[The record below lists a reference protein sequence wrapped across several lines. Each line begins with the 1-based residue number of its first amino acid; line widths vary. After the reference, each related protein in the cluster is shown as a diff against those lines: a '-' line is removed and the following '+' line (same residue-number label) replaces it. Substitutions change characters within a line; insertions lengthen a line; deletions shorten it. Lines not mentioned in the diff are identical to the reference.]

1 MRNLVIEEIKQ
12 LENDMEELSKLL
24 KMVVNDGASIGFLPP
39 LEQKRRNKVLANSI
53 SARSD
58 IVCG

>member
-24 KMVVNDGASIGFLPP
+24 KMVVNDGHQLVFCLHWNKKTQQSIGK
-39 LEQKRRNKVLANSI
+39 QY
-53 SARSD
+53 
-58 IVCG
+58 

>member
-24 KMVVNDGASIGFLPP
+24 KMVVNDGASIGFASTGT
-39 LEQKRRNKVLANSI
+39 KRRNKVLANSI
-53 SARSD
+53 SAK
-58 IVCG
+58 

>member
-24 KMVVNDGASIGFLPP
+24 KMVVNDGASIGFCLHW
-39 LEQKRRNKVLANSI
+39 NKKTQQSI
-53 SARSD
+53 
-58 IVCG
+58 GKQY

>member
-24 KMVVNDGASIGFLPP
+24 KT
-39 LEQKRRNKVLANSI
+39 
-53 SARSD
+53 
-58 IVCG
+58 

>member
-39 LEQKRRNKVLANSI
+39 LEQKTQQSI
-53 SARSD
+53 
-58 IVCG
+58 GKQY

>member
-1 MRNLVIEEIKQ
+1 MRNLVIEEIKK
-12 LENDMEELSKLL
+12 LENDIEELSKLL
-24 KMVVNDGASIGFLPP
+24 KMVVNDGASIGFASTGT
-39 LEQKRRNKVLANSI
+39 KRCNKVLANSI